1 MEYAIVPN
9 FISDDLIF
17 DPKDYE
23 DKIYVPSENLF
34 LGLLSGRDGM
44 LFITLPLEKQNMKL
58 VVDKSRIFDSI
69 EIESGNINLALME
82 SPGIW
87 HEEQLKPTYLESDI
101 AINWERPFPAKWV
114 TQLYEDGVK
123 TTYTFKESEPDND
136 GFWRAAVGW
145 YTYPVWFDEGKGY
158 FHLGKKIPP
167 KGESIIYFLE
177 RMGTPV
183 SISTP
188 VDIIKETL
196 DTQVRDRILDA
207 EGRRNRSLTRP
218 NCAVGTATCEVT
230 DAIKRVFESGEEM
243 EKRDY
248 IEGGTEDMIYFLKQE
263 NERAMEYQSFAAQMI
278 EFLSRTREN
287 KPEYKP
293 FLDKIEGIAREL
305 IAAYEYEKENLKDMD
320 YARKIAVETVSLTQH
335 KSPDNLDSFRK
346 LKEEWTGMGGSVD
359 DLNRILH
366 TITRK
371 LFQEAGYYSVDQ
383 PEKVRI
389 AEDIRKMAI
398 DCLRRPGGYEIWS
411 EY

>member
-1 MEYAIVPN
+1 
-9 FISDDLIF
+9 
-17 DPKDYE
+17 
-23 DKIYVPSENLF
+23 
-34 LGLLSGRDGM
+34 
-44 LFITLPLEKQNMKL
+44 
-58 VVDKSRIFDSI
+58 
-69 EIESGNINLALME
+69 
-82 SPGIW
+82 
-87 HEEQLKPTYLESDI
+87 
-101 AINWERPFPAKWV
+101 
-114 TQLYEDGVK
+114 
-123 TTYTFKESEPDND
+123 
-136 GFWRAAVGW
+136 
-145 YTYPVWFDEGKGY
+145 
-158 FHLGKKIPP
+158 
-167 KGESIIYFLE
+167 
-177 RMGTPV
+177 
-183 SISTP
+183 
-188 VDIIKETL
+188 
-196 DTQVRDRILDA
+196 
-207 EGRRNRSLTRP
+207 
-218 NCAVGTATCEVT
+218 
-230 DAIKRVFESGEEM
+230 
-243 EKRDY
+243 
-248 IEGGTEDMIYFLKQE
+248 MIYFLKQE